1 MVMRRR
7 NFLAPGSMGRFIENT
22 NAFESFCAQ
31 TLTKDG
37 LLHSSHLSVTFNP
50 DGYELSIADHE
61 EIAVF
66 PFPECD
72 LVTDFLVG
80 NQDLWRQAAIHVR
93 STPSIWGSMPVFGVP
108 FRRAVEV
115 ALERGHIKSKFFLPD
130 QGHDGVY
137 KTLLLHFDR
146 SDDVRGKLLQLQAW
160 QYSPGGSHA
169 HYIHALSTD
178 FKDHVCHLDGAT
190 IQYTDADLEILLRQS
205 RKVKGFQYQKHF
217 RLDGLI
223 SIENMHR
230 IAVAFL
236 PGDELYREAFECDV
250 LERRAHPITRG
261 EA

>member
-7 NFLAPGSMGRFIENT
+7 NFLTPGSMGRFIENT

-37 LLHSSHLSVTFNP
+37 LLHSSHLSVTFTP

-66 PFPECD
+66 PFPESD

-108 FRRAVEV
+108 FRRAVEF
-115 ALERGHIKSKFFLPD
+115 AFERGHIKSKFFLPD

-137 KTLLLHFDR
+137 ETLLLHFDR

-250 LERRAHPITRG
+250 LERSAHPITRG

>member
-1 MVMRRR
+1 MD
-7 NFLAPGSMGRFIENT
+7 RFIENAS
-22 NAFESFCAQ
+22 AFESVCAQ

-50 DGYELSIADHE
+50 DGYELSMAGHG

-80 NQDLWRQAAIHVR
+80 NQDLWRQAAIHVT

-108 FRRAVEV
+108 FRRAVEF

-137 KTLLLHFDR
+137 ETLLLHLDR
-146 SDDVRGKLLQLQAW
+146 SDDVRGELLQLQAW

-190 IQYTDADLEILLRQS
+190 IQYTDADLETLLRQS

-223 SIENMHR
+223 SIENMHK

-236 PGDELYREAFECDV
+236 PGDELYREAFQCDV
-250 LERRAHPITRG
+250 LERSVHPIARG